1 MSKLT
6 EWLRQN
12 SSGDYRKC
20 YEAAYRI
27 EHLERVLVQA
37 REALKDS
44 DVRVYE
50 LCSTFST
57 PEPEATRKRT
67 ADAIA
72 AIDEA
77 MKIPIAQTPRS
88 AQQ

>member
-6 EWLRQN
+6 ERLRQCPYM
-12 SSGDYRKC
+12 DEYPAIMD
-20 YEAAYRI
+20 EAADHI

-57 PEPEATRKRT
+57 PEPGATRKRT

-77 MKIPIAQTPRS
+77 MKEKT
-88 AQQ
+88 